1 MGYCMDLTEH
11 SFKIKKEYEQNIIES
26 LQSFAKSKI
35 GGIMWVDKE
44 PLLES
49 NTLSEIF
56 DEIRYS
62 LKTDVNGDYELDEFI
77 GEKMGDD
84 LEIFNSIAMYIEPNS
99 FIEFEGED
107 GDVFRFLFDGEE
119 CKYKFIE
126 NVGIDN
132 YYR

>member
-26 LQSFAKSKI
+26 LQNFAKSKI
-35 GGIMWVDKE
+35 GRIMWVDKE

-49 NTLSEIF
+49 NTLLEVF

-62 LKTDVNGDYELDEFI
+62 LKTDINGDYELDEFI

-84 LEIFNSIAMYIEPNS
+84 LETFNSIAMYIEPNS

>member
-1 MGYCMDLTEH
+1 MDLTEH

-26 LQSFAKSKI
+26 LQNFAKSKT
-35 GGIMWVDKE
+35 GRIMWVDKQ

-49 NTLSEIF
+49 NTLLEVF

-62 LKTDVNGDYELDEFI
+62 LKTDINGDYELDEFI
-77 GEKMGDD
+77 GEKLGDD
-84 LEIFNSIAMYIEPNS
+84 LEIFNSIAMYIEPDS

-107 GDVFRFLFDGEE
+107 GDVFRFLFNGEE

-126 NVGIDN
+126 NVGTED